1 MHSYFSVRFVLVMTA
16 LTFAMTGC
24 SVLQPD
30 AHLAAF
36 STQMTGLNEVPP
48 VVTPATGQVNAVL
61 DKNTNLLRWQLSFTG
76 LSGPATA
83 GHFHGPASINTTA
96 GVTLPFKSP
105 MITPQE
111 GEAILTSAQAADLLA
126 GKWYANVHTTL
137 YPRGEIRGQ
146 MILRE

>member
-1 MHSYFSVRFVLVMTA
+1 MPSCFFARSVLVTTA

-76 LSGPATA
+76 LSGPAT
-83 GHFHGPASINTTA
+83 GGFSGCFGWNSEGQGGTSKGRCYHQRDPARA
-96 GVTLPFKSP
+96 
-105 MITPQE
+105 
-111 GEAILTSAQAADLLA
+111 EAPGSKGGSGGLDPK
-126 GKWYANVHTTL
+126 GRR
-137 YPRGEIRGQ
+137 PE
-146 MILRE
+146 